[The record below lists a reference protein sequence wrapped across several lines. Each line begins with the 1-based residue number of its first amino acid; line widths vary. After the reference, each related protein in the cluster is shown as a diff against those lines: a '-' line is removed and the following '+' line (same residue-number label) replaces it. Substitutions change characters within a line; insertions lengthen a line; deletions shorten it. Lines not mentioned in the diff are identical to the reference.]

1 MKTQTRVRFAAML
14 LSLTLITI
22 NGFTINPDLSKH
34 LINLSEGIEGPGYD
48 DKVPEII
55 VSGNTVHTVWVQ
67 SVANSEVYLYYR
79 RSVDLGK
86 TWEPARK
93 ILALKYRSYA
103 IQVNSRKLA
112 VDGDNVHI
120 CVADYDYSDN
130 GTGRIFYLRSQNGG
144 VSFENERVIAATS
157 GGYKAINNCFI
168 KVSDGKVV
176 VTFQGTGDKKGV
188 WVLFSSDSG
197 ASFSDTKISDES
209 SYVTDLYY
217 DGAQM
222 IILHGDYSTSY
233 GYITVGKV
241 WVSVSQNGTSFI
253 TNKISVIY
261 TKSDKDAERCRV
273 THGDHYS
280 SKIAS
285 SGNNIH
291 VLFSGYTTGDV
302 YTTFYARSMNKG
314 TSFEPAV
321 DIGAITPE
329 KLHEGSET
337 VAAMN
342 GNVYLLAATQYPTNN
357 NSGNK
362 FYFSYS
368 DNNGS
373 TFSEMRRVMDPEIYH
388 VGKSSLPGIAIDPT
402 DKTGKTLY
410 LTGNWLF
417 CTKSVDGG
425 QTFSGSTSLAPF
437 LESNIIN
444 MAHNYMNSF
453 MSLDA
458 NGGMHWITQA
468 LWRDGKD
475 QDIFYRNVK
484 VQPAPGKENKALYVE
499 DIKNTRK
506 AELVVVPSSESIQF
520 DSAMTAEVWIKF
532 NPDTQAKF
540 NILAKVNGYD
550 GYDNEPT
557 GYQMGFRQD
566 KGKITINAGIKTDRG
581 MFVNWGEIDLNDNL
595 WHHIAFTY
603 DANGGLKNFKMYING
618 LLHMEQMVTGEI
630 SPGDGMLMIGSRAMG
645 NSWYY
650 DAKYHLDDVRLWN
663 RALTQEELLENQTK
677 KLSGQ
682 ESGLKLF
689 LNFDDTFKDVSENG
703 NDGIPVYDGKL
714 EVSDFDPPVTAFDMY
729 QTGNEV
735 SFNNKTK
742 NATTWVWNFDD
753 GTTSEQGNPK
763 HLYKTAGEYNISLL
777 AKNANSVTASIGHVS
792 IAGLDRIEPGTAGNT
807 GFTSISVFGGGLNEN
822 STFKLAKGETEILSE
837 KFYLK
842 GQGELNATFNLN
854 EQEVGLWDVVVT
866 IDNKDYIL
874 KEALTIES
882 GNYSNPYVY
891 IHGRSSVIEGRWQ
904 TFTVEVG
911 NDGNIDLLNVPFC
924 IALTNVP
931 GIEVEFI
938 NFNVV
943 LDENSIENGLAYI
956 KDSIPISFAQPNFFE
971 DYSDPGVNNEALLF
985 PLIIPKISQKSSY
998 SLQIRIKSNEDFK
1011 FYAWA
1016 YGLTETEELKSGR
1029 KLNCEEVAAFKGGF
1043 DLMFELVI
1051 APIAKEVVKEV
1062 GLKVFPIDCIK
1073 AVLEGSAAGIN
1084 YLIGGKYDDMV
1095 GGPYTFKSMAWDLA
1109 SAIVSCAGD
1118 FPALKAPKI
1127 ALKILSMVIIHARNL
1142 HEIYDCIQAKSVTGK
1157 TITARSSRD
1166 PNEMVGPM
1174 GFGSSNY
1181 VQKNDIFPYTIL
1193 FENKNTATAP
1203 AHDVFITDTLDLRVF
1218 DISNFGFGSFGW
1230 GDTILYPPGNKLK
1243 EFSMDI
1249 DLRPEINLI
1258 TRVSAKL
1265 DTLTGIIR
1273 WEFLSLN
1280 TSTLDLE
1287 EDPDLGFLPPN
1298 NKSPEGEGFVSFT
1311 VGLKKELKT
1320 NAEIRNKASIVFDTN
1335 EPIITNEYLNI
1346 LDLDEPESSVYPLG
1360 ETTDSRFP
1368 VSWTGTDKG
1377 SGIQGYSIYV
1387 LENDTLLKSWR
1398 INTNET
1404 SAIFEGEV
1412 GSNYKFFSLAIDN
1425 VNLSEINTGRYDA
1438 STTITVDVEEFD
1450 LMKDKL
1456 TVWPNPVKD
1465 NLNVTFNNAP
1475 CGMYVVE
1482 LISTSGLVVHSRL
1495 YSDIMLQNG
1504 LNISVADC
1512 APGQYVLRIVFGN
1525 KTETR
1530 KIVVQQDK

>member
-22 NGFTINPDLSKH
+22 NGFTINPDLSKY
-34 LINLSEGIEGPGYD
+34 LVNLSEGKEGPGYD
-48 DKVPEII
+48 DKVPEIV

-67 SVANSEVYLYYR
+67 SVGNSEVYLYYR
-79 RSVDLGK
+79 RSVDLGD

-103 IQVNSRKLA
+103 IQVDSRKLA

-120 CVADYDYSDN
+120 CIADYDYNDK
-130 GTGRIFYLRSQNGG
+130 GTGRVFYLRSQNGG
-144 VSFENERVIAATS
+144 ASFETERVVANTS
-157 GGYKAINNCFI
+157 GGYKEIKNCFI
-168 KVSDGKVV
+168 KAINGKVV
-176 VTFQGTGDKKGV
+176 IAYQGTGNKKGT
-188 WVLFSSDSG
+188 WALFSADG
-197 ASFSDTKISDES
+197 GGSFSDTKILDES
-209 SYVTDLYY
+209 SYVADLYY
-217 DGAQM
+217 DGEQM

-233 GYITVGKV
+233 GYITIGKV
-241 WVSVSQNGTSFI
+241 WVSVSQNGTSFV

-280 SKIAS
+280 SKIVG

-291 VLFSGYTTGDV
+291 ALFSGYTTGDV
-302 YTTFYARSMNKG
+302 YTTFYARSTNKG

-321 DIGAITPE
+321 DLGAITPE
-329 KLHEGSET
+329 KIHEGSET
-337 VAAMN
+337 VSAMN

-357 NSGNK
+357 NTGNM
-362 FYFSYS
+362 FYFSS
-368 DNNGS
+368 SENNGS
-373 TFSEMRRVMDPEIYH
+373 TFSEMRRVMNPEIYH
-388 VGKSSLPGIAIDPT
+388 VGKSSLPGIAIDPI

-410 LTGNWLF
+410 ITGNWLF
-417 CTKSVDGG
+417 STKSVDGG

-437 LESNIIN
+437 LESNIVN
-444 MAHNYMNSF
+444 MSHSYMNSF
-453 MSLDA
+453 MSFDA
-458 NGGMHWITQA
+458 QGGMHWITQA

-484 VQPAPGKENKALYVE
+484 AQPAPGKENKAFYVE

-506 AELVVVPSSESIQF
+506 AELVVVPSSETISF
-520 DSAMTAEVWIKF
+520 DTAMTAEVWIKF
-532 NPDTQAKF
+532 NPDTQARF
-540 NILAKVNGYD
+540 SILAKVNGYD

-566 KGKITINAGIKTDRG
+566 KGKITVNAGIKTDRG

-603 DANGGLKNFKMYING
+603 DANGGLKNFKMYVNG

-630 SPGDGMLMIGSRAMG
+630 FQGDGMLMIGSRAMG
-645 NSWYY
+645 NSWSY

-682 ESGLKLF
+682 ESGLKMF
-689 LNFDDTFKDVSENG
+689 LNFDDTFKDISENG
-703 NDGIPVYDGKL
+703 NDGIPVYDGKI

-735 SFNNKTK
+735 SFNSKTK

-753 GTTSEQGNPK
+753 GNTSEQGNPK
-763 HLYKTAGEYNISLL
+763 YVYKTPGEYNISLL
-777 AKNANSVTASIGHVS
+777 AKNGNSVTASIGHIS
-792 IAGLDRIEPGTAGNT
+792 IAGLDRIEPRTAGNT
-807 GFTSISVFGGGLNEN
+807 GFTTISVFGGGLNES
-822 STFKLAKGETEILSE
+822 STFKLVKGEKEILAD
-837 KFYLK
+837 KIYLK
-842 GQGELNATFNLN
+842 GQGDLNATFNLN

-882 GNYSNPYVY
+882 GKYSNPYVY

-911 NDGNIDLLNVPFC
+911 NDGNVDLLDVPFY

-938 NFNVV
+938 NFDVA
-943 LDENSIENGLAYI
+943 LDESSVANGLGYI
-956 KDSIPISFAQPNFFE
+956 RDSVPISYNQSNFFE
-971 DYSDPGVNNEALLF
+971 GYTNPGENSDALLF
-985 PLIIPKISQKSSY
+985 PLIIPKLPQQSSF
-998 SLQIRIKSNEDFK
+998 SLQIRIKSSENFN
-1011 FYAWA
+1011 FYSWV
-1016 YGLTETEELKSGR
+1016 YGLTETEELKSALAF
-1029 KLNCEEVAAFKGGF
+1029 KCEEWAAAKGGF
-1043 DLMFELVI
+1043 DIMFEVVI
-1051 APIAKEVVKEV
+1051 APIAKEVMKEL
-1062 GLKVFPIDCIK
+1062 GLKVLPLDCIK
-1073 AVLEGSAAGIN
+1073 SILEGAK
-1084 YLIGGKYDDMV
+1084 GGYDYYN
-1095 GGPYTFKSMAWDLA
+1095 GKEYTYKAMAWDVA

-1118 FPALKAPKI
+1118 FVPVAKVAKTTWTILGMTMNSLK
-1127 ALKILSMVIIHARNL
+1127 MIH
-1142 HEIYDCIQAKSVTGK
+1142 EVYDCIQTKSITGK
-1157 TITARSSRD
+1157 NIAARSSRD
-1166 PNEMVGPM
+1166 PNEMVGPI
-1174 GFGSSNY
+1174 GFGNNNY

-1203 AHDVFITDTLDLRVF
+1203 AHDVFITDTLDLSVF

-1230 GDTILYPPGNKLK
+1230 GDTILYPPGNKLI

-1265 DTLTGIIR
+1265 DTLTGIVR

-1280 TSTLDLE
+1280 TTTLDLE

-1298 NKSPEGEGFVSFT
+1298 NTSPDGEGFVSFS

-1346 LDLDEPESSVYPLG
+1346 LDLDAPESSVYPLG
-1360 ETTDSRFP
+1360 ETTDIRFP

-1387 LENDTLLKSWR
+1387 LENDTLLKSWK

-1404 SAIFEGEV
+1404 SAFFEGEV
-1412 GSNYKFFSLAIDN
+1412 GSNYKFYSLAIDN
-1425 VNLSEINTGRYDA
+1425 VNFSEKKSGLYDA
-1438 STTITVDVEEFD
+1438 ATTITVDVEEFD

-1482 LISTSGLVVHSRL
+1482 LISTSGLVIHSRL
-1495 YSDIMLQNG
+1495 YNDIMLQNG
-1504 LNISVADC
+1504 LNIDVAGC

-1525 KTETR
+1525 RTETR
-1530 KIVVQQDK
+1530 KIVVK